1 MKLKRKTRRTHKSDE
16 QLECIQLCVCKNII
30 YGLRSTRATVAFSCG
45 NLAKKIVE
53 YQHRRFVLFCVF
65 FSFTLDERQVWLLP
79 FLRFNSI
86 RRTDY
91 VDRETA
97 EGADTFASSR
107 TDPAC

>member
-1 MKLKRKTRRTHKSDE
+1 MSGKFGCFR
-16 QLECIQLCVCKNII
+16 
-30 YGLRSTRATVAFSCG
+30 
-45 NLAKKIVE
+45 
-53 YQHRRFVLFCVF
+53 
-65 FSFTLDERQVWLLP
+65 